1 MLKYSSLPR
10 NVTLH
15 LTENCNLRCKMCYFW
30 GETGTSSNDL
40 SGKKPAVMDF
50 ELAKKI
56 ISELS
61 SVKPFYSL
69 FGGEPLTYPYLEELI
84 IRIKNTGSIVDTP
97 TNGTLLAKNASMLVR
112 TGFDSIRVSLD
123 GPQDINDLQRG
134 KGSYARA
141 IKGIETLYD
150 EREKAGKKKPTISL
164 IYTITNDNYESLEKL
179 FLDDLDLNKIDW
191 VTIQMQNF
199 LTESMGKSYA
209 KFLKAEFGISSDK
222 YWKAMVRSPKDFAN
236 IDTEELSRQ
245 VKSVITKLGAM
256 HKNYLLLPPTFS
268 SVNIKAYLG
277 AKWEEMTDIYR
288 TCLSPLTSI
297 DITALG
303 GVAPCHIFYD
313 LVLGN
318 LNEKK
323 ISDIWNGDKF
333 QKFRSYF
340 SQYNFLPV
348 CSGCCILYLSGKKF
362 RKLAKS
368 KV

>member
-61 SVKPFYSL
+61 SVTPFYSL
-69 FGGEPLTYPYLEELI
+69 FGGEPLTYPFLEELI
-84 IRIKNTGSIVDTP
+84 IRIKKTGSIVDTP

-123 GPQDINDLQRG
+123 GPQDVNDIQRG
-134 KGSYARA
+134 KGSYAKA
-141 IKGIETLYD
+141 IKGIETLYN

-164 IYTITNDNYESLEKL
+164 IYTITNDNYTSLEKL

-199 LTESMGKSYA
+199 LTEIMGKTYA
-209 KFLKAEFGISSDK
+209 KILKGEFGINSDK
-222 YWKAMVRSPKDFAN
+222 YWKAMVRSPDDFAN
-236 IDTEELSRQ
+236 LDTEELSRQ
-245 VKSVITKLGAM
+245 VKSVIVKLDSM

-277 AKWEEMTDIYR
+277 AKWEEMTDIYK
-288 TCLSPLTSI
+288 TCLSPFTSI
-297 DITALG
+297 DITASG
-303 GVAPCHIFYD
+303 DIAPCHIFYD

-318 LNEKK
+318 LSKNC
-323 ISDIWNGDKF
+323 IFDIWNGEKF
-333 QKFRSYF
+333 KKFRDYF
-340 SQYNFLPV
+340 SQNNLLPV

-368 KV
+368 NL

>member
-30 GETGTSSNDL
+30 GETGTSSNES

-50 ELAKKI
+50 ELVKKI
-56 ISELS
+56 ILELR
-61 SVKPFYSL
+61 SVTPFYSL

-84 IRIKNTGSIVDTP
+84 IRIKNAGSIVDTP

-123 GPQDINDLQRG
+123 GPQETNDLQRG
-134 KGSYARA
+134 AGSYAKA
-141 IKGIETLYD
+141 IKGIETLHN
-150 EREKAGKKKPTISL
+150 EKEKAGKKKPTISL
-164 IYTITNDNYESLEKL
+164 IYTITNDNYDSIEKL
-179 FLDDLDLNKIDW
+179 FLDDIDLNKIDW

-209 KFLKAEFGISSDK
+209 KFLKSEFGINSNN
-222 YWKAMVRSPKDFAN
+222 YWKAMVRSPGDFAN
-236 IDTEELSRQ
+236 IDTEELSHQ
-245 VKSVITKLGAM
+245 VKSVIVKLDSM

-268 SVNIKAYLG
+268 AGNIKAYLA
-277 AKWEEMTDIYR
+277 AKWEEMTDIYKS
-288 TCLSPLTSI
+288 CLSPWTSI
-297 DITALG
+297 DITASG
-303 GVAPCHIFYD
+303 DIAPCHIFYD
-313 LVLGN
+313 LILGN
-318 LNEKK
+318 LSKNS

-333 QKFRSYF
+333 QIFRNYF
-340 SQYNFLPV
+340 NQNSLLPV

-368 KV
+368 NM

>member
-1 MLKYSSLPR
+1 MSKLPSLPR

-15 LTENCNLRCKMCYFW
+15 LTESCNLRCKMCYFW

-50 ELAKKI
+50 ELAEKI

-61 SVKPFYSL
+61 PVTPFYSL
-69 FGGEPLTYPYLEELI
+69 FGGEPLTYLFLEELI
-84 IRIKNTGSIVDTP
+84 IRIKEAGSIVDTP

-123 GPQDINDLQRG
+123 GPQDVNDLQRG
-134 KGSYARA
+134 KGSYAKA
-141 IKGIETLYD
+141 IKGIETLYN
-150 EREKAGKKKPTISL
+150 EREKAGEKKPTISL
-164 IYTITNDNYESLEKL
+164 IFTITNDNYDSIEKL

-209 KFLKAEFGISSDK
+209 KFLKSEFGISSDN
-222 YWKAMVRSPKDFAN
+222 YWKAMVRSPEDFAN
-236 IDTEELSRQ
+236 INTEELSRQ
-245 VKSVITKLGAM
+245 VNQVITKLGSM

-268 SVNIKAYLG
+268 AVNIKAYLG
-277 AKWEEMTDIYR
+277 AKWEEMTDIYK

-297 DITALG
+297 DITASG
-303 GVAPCHIFYD
+303 DVAPCHIFYD

-318 LNEKK
+318 LNEKT

-340 SQYNFLPV
+340 SQDNLLSI

-368 KV
+368 NI

>member
-1 MLKYSSLPR
+1 
-10 NVTLH
+10 
-15 LTENCNLRCKMCYFW
+15 MCYFW
-30 GETGTSSNDL
+30 GETGTSSNNL

-61 SVKPFYSL
+61 SVTPFYSL
-69 FGGEPLTYPYLEELI
+69 FGGEPLTYPFLEELI
-84 IRIKNTGSIVDTP
+84 IRIKKTGSIVDTP

-112 TGFDSIRVSLD
+112 IGFDSIRVSLD
-123 GPQDINDLQRG
+123 GPQDVNDIQRG
-134 KGSYARA
+134 KGSYAKA
-141 IKGIETLYD
+141 IKGIETLYN

-164 IYTITNDNYESLEKL
+164 IYTITNDNYTSLEKL
-179 FLDDLDLNKIDW
+179 FLEDLDLNKIDW

-209 KFLKAEFGISSDK
+209 KFLKSEFGISSDK
-222 YWKAMVRSPKDFAN
+222 YWKSMVRSPEDFAN

-245 VKSVITKLGAM
+245 VKRVIAKLCSM

-268 SVNIKAYLG
+268 QVNIKAYLG
-277 AKWEEMTDIYR
+277 AKWEEMTDIYK

-297 DITALG
+297 DITASG
-303 GVAPCHIFYD
+303 DVAPCHIFYD

-323 ISDIWNGDKF
+323 ICDI
-333 QKFRSYF
+333 
-340 SQYNFLPV
+340 
-348 CSGCCILYLSGKKF
+348 
-362 RKLAKS
+362 
-368 KV
+368 